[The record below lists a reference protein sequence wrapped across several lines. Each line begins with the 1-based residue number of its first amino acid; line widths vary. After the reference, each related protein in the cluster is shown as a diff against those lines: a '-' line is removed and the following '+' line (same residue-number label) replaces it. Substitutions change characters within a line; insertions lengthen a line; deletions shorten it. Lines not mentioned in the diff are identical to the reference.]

1 MMNFCTLFDSY
12 YMLKG
17 ISLYKSL
24 EKVTDDFHLYVMAF
38 DRECYDKLKAIGF
51 ERMTV
56 ELSDDFESPELLAVK
71 PTRTKAEYC
80 WTCGPSV
87 IWYFLTKYE
96 LEDITYL
103 DSDLFFL
110 KAPKVVYDEIAGSS
124 VAITEQGLS
133 EKDAG
138 LYGKYCVQYM
148 YFKNDQEGRKTL
160 KWWRDR
166 CIEWCFQRFEDGK
179 YGDQRYLEE
188 FPRLSPTLRVINNPG
203 VGIAPWNMG
212 RYVYQGNSI
221 LKDGIEYPFIF
232 YHMHGISANV
242 KGKEL
247 QMRSNDYYFTNE
259 QIKMFLMPYALVN
272 KDVLNTYFK
281 KEITS
286 VKAYGIGKLKKW
298 EYKLRPILRRFQFVR
313 WAYFNLL
320 GITYKGH
327 GQKF

>member
-179 YGDQRYLEE
+179 YGDQDR
-188 FPRLSPTLRVINNPG
+188 
-203 VGIAPWNMG
+203 
-212 RYVYQGNSI
+212 
-221 LKDGIEYPFIF
+221 
-232 YHMHGISANV
+232 
-242 KGKEL
+242 
-247 QMRSNDYYFTNE
+247 
-259 QIKMFLMPYALVN
+259 
-272 KDVLNTYFK
+272 
-281 KEITS
+281 TS
-286 VKAYGIGKLKKW
+286 V
-298 EYKLRPILRRFQFVR
+298 V
-313 WAYFNLL
+313 
-320 GITYKGH
+320 
-327 GQKF
+327 